1 VVIGLRR
8 QHASI
13 GSGLAF
19 FLGNPVLNPATLIF
33 MGFVLGWQFS
43 AIRLIAG
50 LLLIAAVVF
59 FAERMTGAQ
68 TQDVKAPTFSP
79 APIEDPDR
87 TIGTLAI
94 AWLRELWNE
103 IVAIVPGYILIVMVL
118 GGLRAWLFPPDFTV
132 HANGVLGTAL
142 VSLVGTLF
150 VIPTAGEVP
159 IVQTLLAH
167 GMSMGAAI
175 SLIITLPAISLVSI
189 FIVRKAFPAKV
200 LAMTFGVI
208 FAGGVIAGTIAQ
220 VLHL

>member
-1 VVIGLRR
+1 VVIGLRQ

-33 MGFVLGWQFS
+33 MGFILGWQFS

-50 LLLIAAVVF
+50 IALIAIVV
-59 FAERMTGAQ
+59 AIANRMTPDEISD
-68 TQDVKAPTFSP
+68 TQAPSP
-79 APIEDPDR
+79 SLAPIERPDR
-87 TIGTLAI
+87 SAATLSL

-103 IVAIVPGYILIVMVL
+103 MIAILPGYAAIVFVL
-118 GGLRAWLFPPDFTV
+118 GGVRAWLFPPDFTV
-132 HANGVLGTAL
+132 HASGLGGMAL
-142 VSLVGTLF
+142 VSLIGTLF

-167 GMSMGAAI
+167 GMSVGAAV
-175 SLIITLPAISLVSI
+175 SLIITLPAISLPSI

-200 LAMTFGVI
+200 LAMTFGII
-208 FAGGVIAGTIAQ
+208 FAGGLVAGTIAEFI
-220 VLHL
+220 HP